1 MRPYFYGALR
11 LGDMIMK
18 KTTVRDLTSGSPM
31 RLILG
36 FMLPLLFGMLL
47 QQLYSMI
54 DTIIVG
60 RYLGMEALAGVG
72 STGSINFLVIGF
84 VQGLCTGFA
93 IPIAQRFGA
102 KDNKALRKFIGNTVW
117 TAAVFALLLTAA
129 TCLMCT
135 NILTWMKTPADV
147 FDKERDYIFV
157 IFLGIPATVLYNIL
171 SGFIRSV
178 GDSKTPLIFLV
189 ISSLLNIA
197 LDIFMIVVL
206 QMSVAGAAWAT
217 VISQLISGAL
227 CLIYI
232 AKRINILHIRRKDLK
247 LDFYYVK
254 RLCAI
259 GLPMG
264 LQYSITAIGSI
275 MLQTAVNSLGKTCM
289 AAMTAGIRVSVF
301 LTCPF
306 EAMGSTMATWGGQN
320 IGANKIE
327 RIRSGVFNCMILGIV
342 WAAVALGIS
351 LLFGRGLVMLFV
363 DKNNVPSPEQMEEVV
378 SLGRQFLIT
387 NASFY
392 VGLAVVNI
400 VRFLIQGMGF
410 SQLALFAGVFEM
422 IARGFVGLQTVPKIG
437 FTGACFASPAAW
449 ILADLFLIPAFFACY
464 YHVKKRLTA
473 ERADDPK
480 V

>member
-1 MRPYFYGALR
+1 MT
-11 LGDMIMK
+11 
-18 KTTVRDLTSGSPM
+18 KTSVRDLTVGSPM

-60 RYLGMEALAGVG
+60 RYLGVDALAGVG

-84 VQGLCTGFA
+84 VQGLCNGFA
-93 IPIAQRFGA
+93 IPVAQRFGA
-102 KDNKALRKFIGNTVW
+102 KDNKALRKFVGNTVW
-117 TAAVFALLLTAA
+117 TAAVLALLLTAA

-135 NILTWMKTPADV
+135 NILTWMKTPEDV
-147 FDKERDYIFV
+147 FDKAHDYIFV

-178 GDSKTPLIFLV
+178 GDSKTPLVFLV
-189 ISSLLNIA
+189 ISSFLNIA
-197 LDIFMIVVL
+197 LDIFMIVAL
-206 QMSVAGAAWAT
+206 KMGVAGAAWAT
-217 VISQLISGAL
+217 VVSQLISGIL

-232 AKRINILHIRRKDLK
+232 AKRIKILHIRRKDLK

-254 RLCAI
+254 RLCSI

-289 AAMTAGIRVSVF
+289 AAMTAGIRVSIF
-301 LTCPF
+301 LTCPY

-320 IGANKIE
+320 IGANKLD
-327 RIRSGVFNCMILGIV
+327 RVKRGLFDCLALGIG
-342 WAAVALGIS
+342 WAIVALGVTLI
-351 LLFGRGLVMLFV
+351 FGRGLIMLFI
-363 DKNNVPSPEQMEEVV
+363 DKNNAPSPDQMEEVIT
-378 SLGRQFLIT
+378 LGKQFLTT
-387 NASFY
+387 NAAFY
-392 VGLAVVNI
+392 TLLAFVNI

-410 SQLALFAGVFEM
+410 SQIALFAGVFEM
-422 IARGFVGLQTVPKIG
+422 IARGFVAIWAVPKIG
-437 FTGACFASPAAW
+437 FSGACYASPAAW
-449 ILADLFLIPAFFACY
+449 VLADMFLIPAFFACFS
-464 YHVKKRLTA
+464 HVKKKL
-473 ERADDPK
+473 EIK
-480 V
+480 KQEN

>member
-1 MRPYFYGALR
+1 MA
-11 LGDMIMK
+11 K
-18 KTTVRDLTSGSPM
+18 STVRDLTVGSPM
-31 RLILG
+31 KLILG

-93 IPIAQRFGA
+93 IPIAQEFGA
-102 KDNKALRKFIGNTVW
+102 KDDKALRKFIGNTVW
-117 TAAVFALLLTAA
+117 TAAFFAVLLTAA

-135 NILTWMKTPADV
+135 NILTWMNTPEDV
-147 FDKERDYIFV
+147 FDKAHDYIFV
-157 IFLGIPATVLYNIL
+157 IFLGIPATILYNIL

-178 GDSKTPLIFLV
+178 GDSKTPVIFLV

-206 QMSVAGAAWAT
+206 GMGVAGAAWAT
-217 VISQLISGAL
+217 VISQLISGVL

-232 AKRINILHIRRKDLK
+232 AKRIDILHIRHGDLK

-259 GLPMG
+259 GFPMG

-289 AAMTAGIRVSVF
+289 AAMTAGIRVSIF
-301 LTCPF
+301 LTCPY

-320 IGANKIE
+320 IGANKID
-327 RIRSGVFNCMILGIV
+327 RVRSGLFNCSILGIG
-342 WAAVALGIS
+342 WAAAALGIT
-351 LLFGRGLVMLFV
+351 LLFGRGLIMLFI
-363 DKNNVPSPEQMEEVV
+363 DKNNAPTPEQTEEVV
-378 SLGRQFLIT
+378 TLGKQFLTT

-392 VGLAVVNI
+392 TLLAFVNI

-410 SQLALFAGVFEM
+410 SQIALFAGVFEM
-422 IARGFVGLQTVPKIG
+422 VARGFVALWAVPRVG
-437 FTGACFASPAAW
+437 FSGACFASPAAW
-449 ILADLFLIPAFFACY
+449 VLADLFLIPAFFGCY
-464 YHVKKRLTA
+464 SHVKKKLK
-473 ERADDPK
+473 ADS

>member
-1 MRPYFYGALR
+1 
-11 LGDMIMK
+11 MK

-60 RYLGMEALAGVG
+60 RYLGMDALAGVG

-84 VQGLCTGFA
+84 VSGLCTGFA
-93 IPIAQRFGA
+93 IPVAQEFGA
-102 KDNKALRKFIGNTVW
+102 KDYSALRKFIGNTIW
-117 TAAVFALLLTAA
+117 TAAVLALVLTTA

-135 NILTWMKTPADV
+135 SILTWMKTPDDV
-147 FDKERDYIFV
+147 FAEAHDYIFV
-157 IFLGIPATVLYNIL
+157 IFLGIPATFLYNIL

-178 GDSKTPLIFLV
+178 GDSKTPLVFLV
-189 ISSLLNIA
+189 ISSFLNIA
-197 LDIFMIVVL
+197 LDVFMIVVL
-206 QMSVAGAAWAT
+206 QMGVSGAAWAT
-217 VISQLISGAL
+217 VISQLISGVL

-232 AKRINILHIRRKDLK
+232 AKRIDILRIDREDLK
-247 LDFYYVK
+247 LDFYYVG
-254 RLCAI
+254 RLCQV

-264 LQYSITAIGSI
+264 FQYSITAIGSI
-275 MLQTAVNSLGKTCM
+275 LLQTAVNSLGNTCM
-289 AAMTAGIRVSVF
+289 AAMTAGTRVSIF
-301 LTCPF
+301 MTCPY

-320 IGANKIE
+320 IGAHKIE
-327 RIRSGVFNCMILGIV
+327 RVRSGLFNCMILGIA
-342 WAAVALGIS
+342 WAAIALGIT
-351 LLFGRGLVMLFV
+351 LVFGRGLVMLFV

-378 SLGRQFLIT
+378 SLGRQFLVT
-387 NASFY
+387 NAAFY
-392 VGLAVVNI
+392 IMLAVVNI

-422 IARGFVGLQTVPKIG
+422 VARGFVGLRTVPQIG

-449 ILADLFLIPAFFACY
+449 VCADLFLIPAFFACY
-464 YHVKKRLTA
+464 YHVKKRLA
-473 ERADDPK
+473 EERQS
-480 V
+480 VQQNVQNV